1 MECTRKT
8 EWDKFVVKILT
19 FWSKSKVQLVQSSPF
34 ILFYLLLIFLGCS
47 DPGQISGLGP
57 RNRVKLKWE
66 VTSLMTLGS
75 VFGACDARG
84 GV

>member
-1 MECTRKT
+1 MGQVRRENF
-8 EWDKFVVKILT
+8 DFLVKVKGPTWSKLT
-19 FWSKSKVQLVQSSPF
+19 FYF